1 MNISNLSVT
10 PDATGERAT
19 AVFDKEWV
27 FDGAEKSSS
36 GKVKSELQ
44 MRKINGEWK
53 ITSERDL
60 KVYYI
65 E

>member
-1 MNISNLSVT
+1 MNISNLTVT
-10 PDATGERAT
+10 PDASGERAT
-19 AVFDKEWV
+19 AVFDKEWL
-27 FDGAEKSSS
+27 FDGDQKSSS
-36 GKVKSELQ
+36 GKVRSELQ
-44 MRKINGEWK
+44 MRKIKGEWR